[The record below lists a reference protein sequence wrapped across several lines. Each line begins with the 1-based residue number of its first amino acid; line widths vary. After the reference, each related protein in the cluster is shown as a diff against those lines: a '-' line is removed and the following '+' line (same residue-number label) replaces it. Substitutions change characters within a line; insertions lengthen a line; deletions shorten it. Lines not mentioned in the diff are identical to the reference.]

1 MIRIQIRL
9 DKQDYTLIKKEA
21 KALGVPIAE
30 LVRRAIRQTLP
41 PGNQPSWMR
50 YAGFVESGNARS
62 GRKNANNWYGVR
74 SLFRAVAVGKPK
86 WTDQYFDPAFNA
98 HRG

>member
-1 MIRIQIRL
+1 MIRTQISL
-9 DKQDYTLIKKEA
+9 DKQDYALVKKEA

-41 PGNQPSWMR
+41 QGNQPPWMR

-62 GRKNANNWYGVR
+62 SQLIDDIVYG
-74 SLFRAVAVGKPK
+74 SK
-86 WTDQYFDPAFNA
+86 D
-98 HRG
+98 

>member
-9 DKQDYTLIKKEA
+9 DKQDYTLIKEA

-41 PGNQPSWMR
+41 QGNQPPVMR
-50 YAGFVESGNARS
+50 YAGSVESGD
-62 GRKNANNWYGVR
+62 ANSSQLIDDAVYG
-74 SLFRAVAVGKPK
+74 SKE
-86 WTDQYFDPAFNA
+86 
-98 HRG
+98 